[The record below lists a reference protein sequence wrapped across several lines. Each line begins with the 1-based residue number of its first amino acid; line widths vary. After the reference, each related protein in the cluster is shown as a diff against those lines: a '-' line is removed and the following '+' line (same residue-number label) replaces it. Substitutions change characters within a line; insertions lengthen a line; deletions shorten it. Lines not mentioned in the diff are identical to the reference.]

1 MKEHRHPHPHVD
13 PRQPRHGAAPVVNPP
28 VFVWKGL
35 ADAGESRLTI
45 GRDRRFRDVWLDVE
59 GLTDPMFLPPQALP
73 AGRYFWKWSAG
84 GRESQVFAFKI
95 TRDAVVSEVPPAGE
109 WLKRLPKGHPRVYIR
124 PEEVDALR
132 ESRHGRRASLWK
144 ELKTR
149 ADELLGESHDIDE
162 PPFLADR
169 WHCFQDYFPVW
180 RRALVESR
188 RFVRGAQTLAL
199 AYLASGQAGYA
210 RAACRRMASIS
221 CWDPM
226 GSSHIAHNDEA
237 HMSVIWDGAKAVDW
251 VWDEF
256 TDEERALVVEQF
268 RRRGEITW
276 EQMHGSSHANSR
288 GAYGVTRFDSHAGR
302 EIVFLAL
309 LGMVFHE
316 HIPDATRWLEWLRP
330 VLCGIWPIW
339 ATDDGSWAEGP
350 SYGLAYVGIMTMFAT
365 ALKRG
370 VGVDLYRRPFWLN
383 HARWRRWCFPPYAEW
398 MGFGDHSERWR
409 GTWESNANLVARI
422 DRETGV
428 YEMADYVAAFRR
440 EAATLDEPDA
450 RRQPRLSAQDY
461 LAEPD
466 GEQVPPPRDEGV
478 LRTFPGAGRAAVRSD
493 IDDPTRD
500 VALIF
505 RSSPFGAVS
514 HSHASNNDFV
524 VHVAGK
530 CLLMPSGYYA
540 GYGSAHH
547 MHWVWHTK
555 SHNCITLS
563 DAGQIDRSH
572 DSVGAVEQPFE
583 DERVA
588 YFRGTA
594 DASYA
599 DRARRCRRHV
609 AWLKR
614 RCCFVMIDEFAAVPG
629 IVSAL
634 QWNAHS
640 WDDFAVDDEARSFRV
655 EREGSALIGHFMYHH
670 NAFFSLSEGFDPP
683 PAGARDSRQWLN
695 QHHLRFTP
703 AGLVSARNLGVVLC
717 PAHGGLDAAPVQT
730 ERIGNAEV
738 ARIGDDLAAVNM
750 GGALNVEGIDS
761 DALGVLRLD
770 GHIYEIRD
778 DGLTMR

>member
-1 MKEHRHPHPHVD
+1 MIAETRHNHPHID
-13 PRQPRHGAAPVVNPP
+13 PRRPRHGSRPRTNPP
-28 VFVWKGL
+28 VFVWKPLDDQTSWGL
-35 ADAGESRLTI
+35 VVARDAGLS
-45 GRDRRFRDVWLDVE
+45 DVVLQADD
-59 GLTDPMFLPPQALP
+59 LADPMFLPETAFAP
-73 AGRYFWKWSAG
+73 GRYYWAWTSAG
-84 GRESQVFAFKI
+84 DQAEAFEFEI
-95 TRDAVVSEVPPAGE
+95 GVDAVTLEVPPAGD
-109 WLKRLPKGHPRVYIR
+109 WLRRLPMDHPRIYVG
-124 PEEVDALR
+124 PEDLDNL
-132 ESRHGRRASLWK
+132 RASR
-144 ELKTR
+144 EGAR
-149 ADELLGESHDIDE
+149 AEQWAVLQATAEALLTEDHEIEE
-162 PPFLADR
+162 PPFLPDRAADYQAFYTT
-169 WHCFQDYFPVW
+169 WAPILW
-180 RRALVESR
+180 SSR
-188 RFVRGAQTLAL
+188 RFVKGAELLAL
-199 AYLASGQAGYA
+199 AYLASGDRRYA
-210 RAACRRMASIS
+210 RAACERMASIS
-221 CWDPM
+221 HWDPE
-226 GSSHIAHNDEA
+226 GSSYIGHNDEA
-237 HMSVIWDGAKAVDW
+237 HMSVIWDGSKAVDW

-256 TDEERALVVEQF
+256 TDEERGLVIEQF
-268 RRRGEITW
+268 RRRGEITY
-276 EQMHGSSHANSR
+276 EHVHDR
-288 GAYGVTRFDSHAGR
+288 GLYGVTDFGSHSGR
-302 EIVFLAL
+302 EIIFLAL

-350 SYGLAYVGIMTMFAT
+350 SYGLAYVSIMTMFAT

-383 HARWRRWCFPPYAEW
+383 HARWRRWCFPAYAEW

-409 GTWESNANLVARI
+409 GTWENNANLVARI
-422 DRETGV
+422 DRETGAH
-428 YEMADYVAAFRR
+428 EMAHYVREFRR
-440 EAATLDEPDA
+440 EAATLDEPEG
-450 RRQPRLSAQDY
+450 RRISPFSAQDY

-466 GEQVPPPRDEGV
+466 DEEIPPPHDEGV
-478 LRTFPGAGRAAVRSD
+478 LRTFAGAGRAAIRTHMHDPADD
-493 IDDPTRD
+493 I
-500 VALIF
+500 ALIF
-505 RSSPFGAVS
+505 RSSPFGAIS

-524 VHVAGK
+524 LHVAGK

-547 MHWVWHTK
+547 VHWVWHTK

-572 DSVGAVEQPFE
+572 DSVGAVEHPFE

-609 AWLKR
+609 AWLKAHS
-614 RCCFVMIDEFAAVPG
+614 CFVMIDEFVAVPG

-640 WDDFAVDDEARSFRV
+640 WDEFTVDDEARSFRV
-655 EREGSALIGHFMYHH
+655 EREGSAVSGHFMYHH

-683 PAGARDSRQWLN
+683 PAGARDGRQWRN

-717 PAHGGLDAAPVQT
+717 PAHGGLAPAPVRT
-730 ERIGNAEV
+730 ERAGNAEV

-761 DALGVLRLD
+761 DALAILRLD

-778 DGLTMR
+778 DGLIMR